1 MTINP
6 KDKRGGVRLDG
17 RKARGRLAEEAAGR
31 YLQEQGY
38 ALLECNWR
46 CRSGEIDIIAKK
58 DGVIVIVE
66 VRSRSM
72 HNEQY
77 GTPAESITPRKIKQ
91 VRETA
96 IVYLQ
101 QTHQLNEIIRF
112 DVVGVKM
119 QRNEIIAIEH
129 IVNAF

>member
-6 KDKRGGVRLDG
+6 EEKQTSRLDG
-17 RKARGRLAEEAAGR
+17 RKARGRLAEEAGAC
-31 YLQEQGY
+31 YLLKQGY
-38 ALLECNWR
+38 VLLERNWR

-58 DGVIVIVE
+58 EGVIIIVE
-66 VRSRSM
+66 VRSRTV

-77 GTPAESITPRKIKQ
+77 GTPAESITPRKMKQ
-91 VRETA
+91 IRETA

-101 QTHQLNEIIRF
+101 RTNQLDEIIRF
-112 DVVGVKM
+112 DVLGVRMAQSKIM
-119 QRNEIIAIEH
+119 DIEH